1 MVNLETAWPNGQP
14 WPRRRLGAL
23 PRCNWQGFKVT
34 KPSSTSTE
42 MSRRRANR
50 SQSRFY
56 QKNDKLSFIFI
67 NHDLS
72 IDLVSLVPAK
82 QFAPVVVLKAGL
94 VRFPMLSPPSD
105 STYWG
110 HLRKTCP
117 GSAENVQS
125 LWGIFGERFLVRKAF
140 SVSPFMI
147 FHRFTPH
154 DFSRE
159 FPRPPRKTAIRSWG
173 KYVPWPV
180 VQILLAAGHGGDL
193 GSYERGRTGT
203 KNQNRRKWQRWLMDT
218 LWIFMDIYGYL
229 WIFMDIYGYYY
240 GNLHVLLLW
249 GLGSWMF
256 LR

>member
-94 VRFPMLSPPSD
+94 VRFPMLSPPAD
-105 STYWG
+105 STDWG
-110 HLRKTCP
+110 HLRKNVP
-117 GSAENVQS
+117 GQCRKRAE
-125 LWGIFGERFLVRKAF
+125 FLVRDSLFGKHSRF
-140 SVSPFMI
+140 HLSWSFTVSPPMI
-147 FHRFTPH
+147 FHENSH
-154 DFSRE
+154 D
-159 FPRPPRKTAIRSWG
+159 
-173 KYVPWPV
+173 
-180 VQILLAAGHGGDL
+180 L
-193 GSYERGRTGT
+193 RGRQRFEVGENTCHGLWFRYCWLQAMGVTWAATREEELAQKTKTGESD
-203 KNQNRRKWQRWLMDT
+203 KGDW
-218 LWIFMDIYGYL
+218 WIHYGYL

>member
-1 MVNLETAWPNGQP
+1 MVSLETAWPNGQP

-110 HLRKTCP
+110 HLRKNVP
-117 GSAENVQS
+117 GQCRKRAEFVGHFWWEIPCS
-125 LWGIFGERFLVRKAF
+125 ESILGFTFHDL
-140 SVSPFMI
+140 SPFHPPW
-147 FHRFTPH
+147 FFTRIPTTSEE
-154 DFSRE
+154 DSDSKLGKIRAMACGFRYCWLQAMGVTWAATRE
-159 FPRPPRKTAIRSWG
+159 EELAQKTKTGESD
-173 KYVPWPV
+173 K
-180 VQILLAAGHGGDL
+180 GD
-193 GSYERGRTGT
+193 
-203 KNQNRRKWQRWLMDT
+203 W
-218 LWIFMDIYGYL
+218 WIHYGYL
-229 WIFMDIYGYYY
+229 WIFMDINGY
-240 GNLHVLLLW
+240 LWILLW
-249 GLGSWMF
+249 
-256 LR
+256 

>member
-1 MVNLETAWPNGQP
+1 MVSLETAWPNGQP

-110 HLRKTCP
+110 HLRKNVP
-117 GSAENVQS
+117 GQCRKRAEFVGHFWWEIPCS
-125 LWGIFGERFLVRKAF
+125 ESILGFTFHDL
-140 SVSPFMI
+140 SPFHPPW
-147 FHRFTPH
+147 FFTRIPTTSEE
-154 DFSRE
+154 DSDSKLGKIRAMACGSDTVGCRPWGWPGQLRE
-159 FPRPPRKTAIRSWG
+159 RKNWH
-173 KYVPWPV
+173 KKPKPEKV
-180 VQILLAAGHGGDL
+180 
-193 GSYERGRTGT
+193 T
-203 KNQNRRKWQRWLMDT
+203 KVIDGY
-218 LWIFMDIYGYL
+218 IMDIYGYL
-229 WIFMDIYGYYY
+229 WI
-240 GNLHVLLLW
+240 LLW
-249 GLGSWMF
+249 
-256 LR
+256 